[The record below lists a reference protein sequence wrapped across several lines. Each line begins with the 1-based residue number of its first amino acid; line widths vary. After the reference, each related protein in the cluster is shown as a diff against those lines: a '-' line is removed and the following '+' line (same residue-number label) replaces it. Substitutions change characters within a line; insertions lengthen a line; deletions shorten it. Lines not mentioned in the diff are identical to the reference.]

1 MANGWTEERRK
12 RQSELI
18 RTWKPWEQSTGAK
31 TDEGKAKSSLNAL
44 KHGLRAKTFSKTI
57 RELDDLLDE
66 FEEVR
71 KLVGK

>member
-18 RTWKPWEQSTGAK
+18 KSWQPWAKSTGPK

-44 KHGLRAKTFSKTI
+44 KHGLRAKPFNKTLK
-57 RELDDLLDE
+57 ELDDLLDE
-66 FEEVR
+66 FEQTR
-71 KLVGK
+71 KLAGN

>member
-18 RTWKPWEQSTGAK
+18 KSWQPWAKSTGPK

-44 KHGLRAKTFSKTI
+44 KHGLRAKPFNIAIK
-57 RELDDLLDE
+57 ELDDLLDE
-66 FEEVR
+66 FEEMR
-71 KLVGK
+71 KLAGN

>member
-18 RTWKPWEQSTGAK
+18 KSWQPWAKSTGPK

-44 KHGLRAKTFSKTI
+44 KHGLRAKPFNKALK
-57 RELDDLLDE
+57 ELDDLLDE
-66 FEEVR
+66 FEQTR
-71 KLVGK
+71 KLAGN

>member
-18 RTWKPWEQSTGAK
+18 KSWQPWAKSTGPK

-44 KHGLRAKTFSKTI
+44 KHGLRAKPFNKALK
-57 RELDDLLDE
+57 ELDDLLDD
-66 FEEVR
+66 FEQTR
-71 KLVGK
+71 KLAGN

>member
-44 KHGLRAKTFSKTI
+44 KHGLRAKPFNKTLK
-57 RELDDLLDE
+57 ELDDLLDE
-66 FEEVR
+66 FEETR
-71 KLVGK
+71 KLAGK

>member
-44 KHGLRAKTFSKTI
+44 KHGLRAKPFNKTI
-57 RELDDLLDE
+57 KEIDDLLDE
-66 FEEVR
+66 FEQAR

>member
-31 TDEGKAKSSLNAL
+31 TDEGKARSSLNGL
-44 KHGLRAKTFSKTI
+44 KHGLRAKPFNKTI
-57 RELDDLLDE
+57 KEIDDLLDE
-66 FEEVR
+66 FEQAR

>member
-18 RTWKPWEQSTGAK
+18 KSWQPWAKSTGPK

-44 KHGLRAKTFSKTI
+44 KYGLRAKPFNKAL
-57 RELDDLLDE
+57 REIDNLLDE
-66 FEEVR
+66 FEEMR
-71 KLVGK
+71 KLAGN